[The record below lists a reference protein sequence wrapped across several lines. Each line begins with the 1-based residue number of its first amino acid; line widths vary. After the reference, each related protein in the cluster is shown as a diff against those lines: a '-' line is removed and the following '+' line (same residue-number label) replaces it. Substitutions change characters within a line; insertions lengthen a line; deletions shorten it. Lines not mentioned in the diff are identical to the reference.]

1 MYFVIPW
8 IPLFWD
14 TSILWDSYGWDT
26 PIFRGS
32 MPCQEVCQETD
43 SSHVVSEIFS
53 LMNDALVAKW
63 ICGGLT
69 AVDYMSAN
77 ELEQC
82 PAACEKGAR
91 GPPNH
96 LNCVIPG
103 LGHPRF
109 EHQDGSTRYV
119 KVLWMTTILLIL
131 RLGPAGLFSMDFVA
145 LTWPRSVRMDANS
158 WMFHINFACSMGLSR
173 TEMRQNLWNTVKTPA
188 VKPCIVHII
197 VLLCSVGSKELSA

>member
-1 MYFVIPW
+1 MIHSHFVSWGPENVYWNRRPMIPVISVLK
-8 IPLFWD
+8 IPFQPPICRLVLWGGCA
-14 TSILWDSYGWDT
+14 TMCYLPRLILNSPNWDSVKSPRFFPCILGYLGYLYFWDT

-96 LNCVIPG
+96 PNCVI
-103 LGHPRF
+103 R
-109 EHQDGSTRYV
+109 
-119 KVLWMTTILLIL
+119 
-131 RLGPAGLFSMDFVA
+131 
-145 LTWPRSVRMDANS
+145 
-158 WMFHINFACSMGLSR
+158 
-173 TEMRQNLWNTVKTPA
+173 
-188 VKPCIVHII
+188 
-197 VLLCSVGSKELSA
+197 